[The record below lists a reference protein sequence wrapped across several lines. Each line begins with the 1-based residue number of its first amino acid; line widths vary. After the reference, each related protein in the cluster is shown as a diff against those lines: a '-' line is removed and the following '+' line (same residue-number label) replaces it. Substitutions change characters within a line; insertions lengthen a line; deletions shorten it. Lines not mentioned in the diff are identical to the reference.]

1 MTRRSKLNDRKMN
14 KPIKR
19 KMFEVSDVFP
29 YFYLLKMSNPINIII
44 GILACINTNGL
55 GNDGSQKLKGN
66 VIDNGTEFTINVS
79 RQNMGLLLL

>member
-1 MTRRSKLNDRKMN
+1 
-14 KPIKR
+14 
-19 KMFEVSDVFP
+19 MFEVSDVFP

-66 VIDNGTEFTINVS
+66 DIDNGTEFTINVS